1 MILRYLELIR
11 FSLRQIAEY
20 LQTLHAQ
27 SRRDWLIG
35 VGGWVVRRTSCVV
48 RRASCVRAHAY
59 SRRLLLV

>member
-1 MILRYLELIR
+1 MEMILRYLELIR

-35 VGGWVVRRTSCVV
+35 VGGWVVRRTSCAV
-48 RRASCVRAHAY
+48 RRA
-59 SRRLLLV
+59 